1 MKISEEKILR
11 TEKDTTLFARQL
23 AQKLKI
29 GDVVALYGELGV
41 GKTFFTQKLC
51 NFLEVDEDV
60 SSPSYILM
68 NEYSGICTIRHFDL
82 FRLESEEEVLE
93 LGLHDLFEDA
103 ITIIEWPEIA
113 DGMLPS
119 KTIHIYFEFVGEG
132 RKVTIKLKKIA

>member
-1 MKISEEKILR
+1 MKISEEKFLR

-41 GKTFFTQKLC
+41 GKTFFTQRLC
-51 NFLEVDEDV
+51 NFLKVDEDV

-68 NEYSGICTIRHFDL
+68 NEYSGTCTIRHLDL
-82 FRLESEEEVLE
+82 YRLESEEEVLE
-93 LGLHDLFEDA
+93 LGLHDIFEDA

-113 DGMLPS
+113 DGLLPEN
-119 KTIHIYFEFVGEG
+119 TIHIYFKFVGLD
-132 RKVTIKLKKIA
+132 RKVTIKVKKIA

>member
-11 TEKDTTLFARQL
+11 TEKGTTLFAKQL
-23 AQKLKI
+23 AQKLII

-41 GKTFFTQKLC
+41 GKTFFTQRLC

-82 FRLESEEEVLE
+82 YRLESEEEVLE

-113 DGMLPS
+113 DEILPEN
-119 KTIHIYFEFVGEG
+119 TIHIYFEFVGED
-132 RKVTIKLKKIA
+132 RKVTIQSKKK